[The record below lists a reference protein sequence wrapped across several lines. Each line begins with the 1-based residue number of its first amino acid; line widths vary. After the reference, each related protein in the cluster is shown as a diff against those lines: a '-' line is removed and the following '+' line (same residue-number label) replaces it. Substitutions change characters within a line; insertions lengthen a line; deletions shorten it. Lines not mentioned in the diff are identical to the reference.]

1 MATKLKTKVFNK
13 YAALKIIESQ
23 NGGTSVQA
31 HFECG
36 EITGSAFRKEYP
48 QYIHDTYQEAVDFAE
63 KNNDNNAN
71 WCILPVIQFS
81 KS

>member
-36 EITGSAFRKEYP
+36 ELTGPVFRKEYP
-48 QYIHDTYQEAVDFAE
+48 SYIYDTYQEAVDFAE
-63 KNNDNNAN
+63 KNGNYAT